1 VNSFQPGTLFDNIDK
16 FANTLG
22 YENAAIALT
31 LSMVP
36 WDSVEDRDAFIEA
49 ITEQEPQGGTNKI
62 YRRR

>member
-1 VNSFQPGTLFDNIDK
+1 MNSFDPGTLFDNIDK

-36 WDSVEDRDAFIEA
+36 WESVEDRDAFIEA
-49 ITEQEPQGGTNKI
+49 ITRQAPQGGTNKI